1 MKKVLKKPSLG
12 EEDQTMLTES
22 ERESKQTDLL
32 PVTVTVDADEGDNES
47 WLETGTPRKDIWEF
61 EWWEERYDNT
71 EGSKF
76 IIEIFWPLY
85 GVTVYV
91 CT

>member
-47 WLETGTPRKDIWEF
+47 
-61 EWWEERYDNT
+61 
-71 EGSKF
+71 
-76 IIEIFWPLY
+76 
-85 GVTVYV
+85 
-91 CT
+91 

>member
-32 PVTVTVDADEGDNES
+32 PKLELLEKTFES
-47 WLETGTPRKDIWEF
+47 LSDGKNDMTIRRDLNSLLKFSDRF
-61 EWWEERYDNT
+61 T
-71 EGSKF
+71 ELLCISVFLILVKHNCL
-76 IIEIFWPLY
+76 IFANM
-85 GVTVYV
+85 
-91 CT
+91 